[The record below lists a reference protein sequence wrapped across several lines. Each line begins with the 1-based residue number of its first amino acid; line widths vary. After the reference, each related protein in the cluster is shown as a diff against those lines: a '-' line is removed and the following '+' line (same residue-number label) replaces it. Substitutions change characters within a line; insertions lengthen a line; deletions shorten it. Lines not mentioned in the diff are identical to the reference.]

1 MIRVPNIGRC
11 PQRYAS
17 SLIQD
22 NLFEWH
28 FTLRGPKDTVFE
40 EGLYHGKILLPT
52 EYPFRPPDVLF
63 LTPNGRWEVNQKVC
77 LLLLT
82 RICLTFTGF
91 HEETWQPAWGI
102 RTALL
107 SVQSLMSSKDEAGVG
122 AVSMTAEDRENLAKQ
137 YVYDTH
143 RQIKS
148 MDLLALCM

>member
-82 RICLTFTGF
+82 QICLTFTGF